1 MRPDVVLID
10 IFLGEESG
18 LDLAR
23 RLTDEGR
30 TDGSTVIL
38 MSTHA
43 QDDVANLVADIP
55 AGFLSKDELT
65 GEAIRRIV
73 AARTR

>member
-1 MRPDVVLID
+1 
-10 IFLGEESG
+10 
-18 LDLAR
+18 
-23 RLTDEGR
+23 
-30 TDGSTVIL
+30 VIL